1 MFAVGT
7 DKTIKE
13 ICGSKE
19 VFPRYDANVNISQI
33 VLMHGARAIFAGVA
47 EDDKPGS
54 IQVLKYPFE
63 ANKSF
68 EV

>member
-1 MFAVGT
+1 
-7 DKTIKE
+7 
-13 ICGSKE
+13 
-19 VFPRYDANVNISQI
+19 
-33 VLMHGARAIFAGVA
+33 MHGGRAFLAGIA

-63 ANKSF
+63 ANKAF